1 MIQSL
6 TIRNIVLIEEL
17 TIRFQPGMQALSGE
31 TGAGKSIVVDAVNL
45 ILGGRAD
52 RSLIRTGEDKASVEA
67 IFDATGNPE
76 AQAVLRRE
84 GIDAEDG
91 LVLYR
96 EMTASGKN
104 VCRVCGVMVSAGLL
118 RELGTL
124 LMDIHGQHEHQ
135 FLMDEEMQLR
145 FLDRMGS
152 AEHRTLM
159 RKTEEACEAFLGV
172 HRQYARMKRENDQK
186 QRRLQELEAD
196 LKELHQARLKPGEE
210 ETLQQEG
217 ARLRNAEKIVSA
229 LRGAREALS
238 YGENE
243 ASSLEKIKAAAGTL
257 GSLGKYGETMKS
269 LASRCENAYYELEE
283 VAFEISAAM
292 DSFDHDPGKLEKTE
306 ERLDLIRRLERKYGA
321 TLDEVISEQQKMEAE
336 YEQLCSLEDRLAETA
351 AEHKR
356 LLAVY
361 RGAARELSESRK
373 AVARRFEQD
382 MMAQLKDLGME
393 KTVFSVAF
401 SEPEGER
408 KPMPRP
414 MGDDQTSF
422 LISPNP
428 GEPLKPLARIASG
441 GELSRMM
448 LALKALEAEG
458 SGVDCMVFDEIDTG
472 ISGRMAQV
480 VAEKMHAIAR
490 KRQVI
495 CVTHL
500 PQIAAAADY
509 EFLVE
514 KSVENGRT
522 RTRVTLLDREGRIQE
537 VARMISGAEG
547 SGSEAKAYARKML
560 EAGETVAAARH
571 ESE

>member
-1 MIQSL
+1 
-6 TIRNIVLIEEL
+6 
-17 TIRFQPGMQALSGE
+17 MQALSGE

>member
-356 LLAVY
+356 LLAAY